1 MIYDKISNIELYRG
15 LSEDI
20 YAGLRYLASID
31 DSIENGVHKIT
42 DNVKAIVSEY
52 ETKEANPNGFEA
64 HREYLDIQYLVSG
77 KEIIKCKPIEGLV
90 ITKKYDEAND
100 YLLLSDNVDNTSDFL
115 LGDGYFALLYPDD
128 AHEPQLCDG
137 NPMPVKKVVVKIKIR
152 K

>member
-1 MIYDKISNIELYRG
+1 MIYDNIKNIERYQG
-15 LSEDI
+15 LSGDI
-20 YAGLRYLASID
+20 YDGLRYLTSID
-31 DSIENGVHKIT
+31 DSIENGVHQIT

-77 KEIIKCKPIEGLV
+77 KEIIKCIPIDDLV
-90 ITKKYDEAND
+90 VVRDYDEAND
-100 YLLLSDNVDNTSDFL
+100 YLLFSDNVNNTLDFL
-115 LGDGYFALLYPDD
+115 LGEGYFTLLYPDD

-137 NPMPVKKVVVKIKIR
+137 KPMPVKKVVIKIKIR

>member
-20 YAGLRYLASID
+20 YDGLRYLASID

-52 ETKEANPNGFEA
+52 ETKESILMALKRIGSIWIFN
-64 HREYLDIQYLVSG
+64 IWLVG
-77 KEIIKCKPIEGLV
+77 
-90 ITKKYDEAND
+90 
-100 YLLLSDNVDNTSDFL
+100 
-115 LGDGYFALLYPDD
+115 
-128 AHEPQLCDG
+128 
-137 NPMPVKKVVVKIKIR
+137 R